1 MEVYTIGFTQRSAED
16 FFGALKGAGI
26 RRLIDVRLN
35 NTSQLAAFAKRD
47 DLEFF
52 LSEICGA
59 DYVHVPEAAPTQDL
73 LKSYRNGDID
83 WPSYTERF
91 LQLMEARR
99 IEQTMDWGTLLDRPS
114 VLLCSERTA
123 DRCHRRLVVEYL
135 AAAGWDVTARHL

>member
-16 FFGALKGAGI
+16 FFGALKRAGI

-59 DYVHVPEAAPTQDL
+59 DYVRVPEAAPTQDL
-73 LKSYRNGDID
+73 LRSYRNGDID
-83 WPSYTERF
+83 WPTYEDRF
-91 LQLMEARR
+91 LRLMEERR
-99 IEQTMDWGTLLDRPS
+99 IERTVDWEKLLDRPS
-114 VLLCSERTA
+114 VLLCSERDA
-123 DRCHRRLVVEYL
+123 DRCHRRLVVAYL
-135 AAAGWDVTARHL
+135 AAAGWDVSARHL